1 MAIRIDGREL
11 SKKVKERIKAEVEE
25 LVKSGKRAPGLAVIQ
40 IGEDPASSIYVR
52 NKERACEQCGFVSWK
67 KTLAEDTSQEE
78 LLALVEEFNN
88 NPDCDGILCQLP
100 LPEGLDENLVI
111 ETIRPDKDVDG
122 FHPINAGKLLLGL
135 PTLEPC
141 TPYGIMEMLHEYG
154 IDVAGK
160 NAVVL
165 GRSNIVGKPI
175 ALMLLR
181 EHATVTIC
189 HSRTKNLEQICREA
203 DILVTAMGRADMVD
217 LKYTNPD
224 QIIIDVS
231 INRKDDGKVVGD
243 VLYSEVEPKVQ
254 AITPV
259 PGGVGP
265 MTIAMLMQNTLN
277 AYKRHEGISEE

>member
-25 LVKSGKRAPGLAVIQ
+25 LKASGKRAPGLAVIQ
-40 IGEDPASSIYVR
+40 VGADPASSIYVR
-52 NKERACEQCGFVSWK
+52 NKEKACEQCGFVSWK
-67 KTLAEDTSQEE
+67 KNLPEDTTEEE
-78 LLALVEEFNN
+78 LLNLVKELNN

-100 LPEGLDENLVI
+100 LPKHLNEDLVI
-111 ETIRPDKDVDG
+111 ETISPDKDVDG
-122 FHPINAGKLLLGL
+122 FHPISAGKLLLGL

-141 TPYGIMEMLHEYG
+141 TPAGIMEMLHDYG
-154 IDVAGK
+154 IEIAGK
-160 NAVVL
+160 KAVVL

-189 HSRTKNLEQICREA
+189 HSKTANMKEICQEA
-203 DILVTAMGRADMVD
+203 DILVSAMGRAEMID
-217 LKYTNPD
+217 LDYTNPN
-224 QIIIDVS
+224 QVIIDVS

-243 VLYSEVEPKVQ
+243 IDFAEVEPHVQ

-265 MTIAMLMQNTLN
+265 MTIAMLMSNTLQ
-277 AYKRHEGISEE
+277 AYKRHEGMDA